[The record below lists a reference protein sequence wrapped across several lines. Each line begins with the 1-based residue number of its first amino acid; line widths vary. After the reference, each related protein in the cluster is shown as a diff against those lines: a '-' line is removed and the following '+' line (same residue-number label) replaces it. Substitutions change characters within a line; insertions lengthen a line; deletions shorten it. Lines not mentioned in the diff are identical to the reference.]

1 MDEATA
7 IRPLVVEI
15 AEASSGRA
23 VVVTLAGEFDLSV
36 EKLFSEIV
44 TDGVVQDGHASVVL
58 DLAEITFLDSSG
70 IRALLV
76 ARKQAL
82 ASGTRLSLRRPS
94 PAVQRVLE
102 LTAVVGAFEIAS

>member
-1 MDEATA
+1 MA
-7 IRPLVVEI
+7 IRPLVIDI

-23 VVVTLAGEFDLSV
+23 VVVSLAGEFDLSV
-36 EKLFSEIV
+36 ERLFAQAV
-44 TDGVVQDGHASVVL
+44 TYSVVQDGHSSVVL

-70 IRALLV
+70 IRALLL
-76 ARKQAL
+76 ARRQAL

-102 LTAVVGAFEIAS
+102 LTGIADAFEIVP